1 MGRLSSSS
9 DGGAVLR
16 LRRREMDLLK
26 TLPGRLRPRL
36 ESHDFLDPVVARLFP
51 PACDDSAVEHDFK
64 EMVSGDIRAAKLAA
78 LEEFEKSLA
87 AIPTAGKHQAVTL
100 DAARLDGWITFLND
114 TRLMLGVV
122 LGIESDDW
130 EQTIDFSRGIPED
143 LLLYMF
149 LTHLQ
154 GELVDLALGGPE

>member
-1 MGRLSSSS
+1 MGRLSSNA

-16 LRRREMDLLK
+16 LRRREMDLLR

-36 ESHDFLDPVVARLFP
+36 NSQDFLDPVVARLFP
-51 PACDDSAVEHDFK
+51 PACNDREVERDFK
-64 EMVSGDIRAAKLAA
+64 EMVSADIRAAKLAA
-78 LEEFEKSLA
+78 LDAFEQTLSA
-87 AIPTAGKHQAVTL
+87 VPPSGRHQSIAL
-100 DAARLDGWITFLND
+100 DGRQLDGWISFLND

-130 EQTIDFSRGIPED
+130 ERSLDLTQGIPEG

-154 GELVDLALGGPE
+154 GELIDLALGK